1 MKNHTATHLLQAA
14 LIELFGKQIKQSG
27 SLVHPDYLRFDF
39 TYHENLSPED
49 IKRVEDLVNA
59 KNS

>member
-1 MKNHTATHLLQAA
+1 MKNHTGTHLLQAA

-39 TYHENLSPED
+39 THHDNLKPAD
-49 IKRVEDLVNA
+49 IKKL
-59 KNS
+59 KT